1 MSDVLALS
9 IFTLFVLGLLAVDL
23 GVLQRRPQAPT
34 FRQALLTSGGWLA
47 LALVFNLGVYI
58 WRGSQPGLEFLT
70 GYILELSLSLDNVFI
85 FALTFTY
92 AAVPPKYQ
100 HRVLFWG
107 VIGALVMRG
116 AFIAAGVELVTHF
129 HWALYVFGAFLL
141 FSGIMMLRRKKQEK
155 GQGRNRVLKLA
166 QKLFPVTEGFE
177 GSSFFVRRGG
187 RRLATPLFFVLIMIE
202 TTDVLMALDSIPAV
216 LGVTTDPFI
225 VYTSNVFAVLGLRSL
240 YFVLARALLQFRYLH
255 VGLSLVLVFI
265 GASMLGAYFYKLA
278 TPISLGVICVILG
291 LTILFSL
298 WHGGGADEQDETKA
312 SGE

>member
-1 MSDVLALS
+1 MSDFLALS

-34 FRQALLTSGGWLA
+34 FRQALLASGGWLA

-166 QKLFPVTEGFE
+166 QKLFP
-177 GSSFFVRRGG
+177 
-187 RRLATPLFFVLIMIE
+187 
-202 TTDVLMALDSIPAV
+202 
-216 LGVTTDPFI
+216 
-225 VYTSNVFAVLGLRSL
+225 
-240 YFVLARALLQFRYLH
+240 
-255 VGLSLVLVFI
+255 
-265 GASMLGAYFYKLA
+265 
-278 TPISLGVICVILG
+278 
-291 LTILFSL
+291 
-298 WHGGGADEQDETKA
+298 
-312 SGE
+312 